1 MSGHSKW
8 NTIKRKKGVVD
19 AKRGK
24 AFTKVIKEITVA
36 AREGGG
42 IESSNPRLRAAITA
56 AKVVNMPSANIEK
69 AIKRGTGELP
79 GIDYEEAIYEGYGP
93 GGAALLISTLTDNK
107 NRTVSEL
114 RRILTKSGGSLAGPG
129 SVAWIFEAKGLI
141 LISTKGVSE
150 EDLFSAA
157 VEAGADD
164 IRTEGNMFEVVTT
177 PENYENV
184 KSSITQSGIEMDST
198 ELTQVPGSSVKIE
211 GNDARILLH
220 LMEELENHDDVQG
233 VYSNFDIDESIIE
246 EIAAV

>member
-8 NTIKRKKGVVD
+8 NTIKRKKGAID

-24 AFTKVIKEITVA
+24 TFTKVIKEITVA

-42 IESSNPRLRAAITA
+42 DESSNPRLRAAITT
-56 AKVVNMPSANIEK
+56 AKGVNMPLSNIEK

-79 GIDYEEAIYEGYGP
+79 GIVYEEAIYEGYGP
-93 GGAALLISTLTDNK
+93 GGAALLISALTDNK

-141 LISTKGVSE
+141 LISTKSVSE

-184 KSSITQSGIEMDST
+184 KASITGSGIEMDST

-211 GNDARILLH
+211 GNDARVLLR

>member
-8 NTIKRKKGVVD
+8 NTIKRKKGAID

-24 AFTKVIKEITVA
+24 TFTKVIKEITVA

-42 IESSNPRLRAAITA
+42 DESSNPRLRAAITT
-56 AKVVNMPSANIEK
+56 AKGVNMPLSNIEK

-79 GIDYEEAIYEGYGP
+79 GIVYEEAIYEGYGP
-93 GGAALLISTLTDNK
+93 GGAALLISASTDNK

-114 RRILTKSGGSLAGPG
+114 RHILTKSGGSLAGPG

-141 LISTKGVSE
+141 LISTKSVSE

-184 KSSITQSGIEMDST
+184 KASITGSGIEMDSA

-211 GNDARILLH
+211 GNDARVLLR

>member
-8 NTIKRKKGVVD
+8 NTIKRKKGAID

-24 AFTKVIKEITVA
+24 TFTKVIKEITVA

-42 IESSNPRLRAAITA
+42 DDSSNPRLRAAITT
-56 AKVVNMPSANIEK
+56 AKGVNMPLANIEK

-79 GIDYEEAIYEGYGP
+79 GIVYEEAIYEGYGP
-93 GGAALLISTLTDNK
+93 GGAALLISALTDNK

-141 LISTKGVSE
+141 LISTKSVSE

-184 KSSITQSGIEMDST
+184 KASITGSGIEMDST

-211 GNDARILLH
+211 GNDARVLLR

>member
-8 NTIKRKKGVVD
+8 NTIKRKKGAID

-24 AFTKVIKEITVA
+24 TFTKVIKEITVA

-42 IESSNPRLRAAITA
+42 DESSNPRLRAAITT
-56 AKVVNMPSANIEK
+56 AKGVNMPLANIEK

-79 GIDYEEAIYEGYGP
+79 GIVYEEAIYEGYGP
-93 GGAALLISTLTDNK
+93 GGAALLISALTDNK

-141 LISTKGVSE
+141 LISTKSVSE

-184 KSSITQSGIEMDST
+184 KASITGSGIEMDST

-211 GNDARILLH
+211 GNDARVLLR